1 MVFFLINIFFLKIIR
16 AFLSNK
22 SNQITVDFVHLPKV
36 LLFSIFILLS
46 VHVVSCHR
54 WSKNKLQVIVGTVCV
69 IAVIILLLVQYLHFL
84 LNFITLL
91 VYQVAFGMGINKP
104 DGYYYISTI
113 LPVLSL
119 CSDVYFC
126 NYR

>member
-1 MVFFLINIFFLKIIR
+1 M
-16 AFLSNK
+16 SYC
-22 SNQITVDFVHLPKV
+22 
-36 LLFSIFILLS
+36 LFSIFILLS
-46 VHVVSCHR
+46 VYVVSCHR

-104 DGYYYISTI
+104 DGGYYYIRTN

-126 NYR
+126 NSR